1 GETTAWRIGTM
12 VNRADNDGAGNMI
25 NKAGIAGSLRTGIGE
40 DDEFGLTLY
49 ALQNNNGM
57 NYGMPWVRPTP
68 TSPASDATLI
78 PADPAS
84 YFGMA
89 SD

>member
-1 GETTAWRIGTM
+1 
-12 VNRADNDGAGNMI
+12 
-25 NKAGIAGSLRTGIGE
+25 
-40 DDEFGLTLY
+40 
-49 ALQNNNGM
+49 
-57 NYGMPWVRPTP
+57 YGMPWVRPTP

-89 SD
+89 SDRNRGSASYVMASHTHRFSRDVELVTKARYASYTRDQRAGTVRFAAA